1 MMSTFIVFA
10 FLAAIIIVPQYLRYR
25 DRARLHETLR
35 VAFERGQPV
44 PPELVEA
51 LQLRGRRGGGL
62 ATAVDDLATYPV
74 ADRPQRDLRRGV
86 IWLAI
91 GLGLVGVG
99 GAFYAGLYNVGGSEE
114 TFGTF
119 AALGA
124 IPAFIG
130 LAYLGLWFF
139 GRDRTRV

>member
-35 VAFERGQPV
+35 IAFERGQPV

-51 LQLRGRRGGGL
+51 LQFRRRRDG
-62 ATAVDDLATYPV
+62 AVVDDLQAYPV
-74 ADRPQRDLRRGV
+74 AARPERDLRRGV
-86 IWLAI
+86 IWLAL

-99 GAFYAGLYNVGGSEE
+99 AAFYAGLYNVGGSEE

-124 IPAFIG
+124 IPAFVG

-139 GRDRTRV
+139 GRSRTQV

>member
-1 MMSTFIVFA
+1 MRPWEPPVCESRCSSRRSHPGAGGAPMMSTFIVFA

-51 LQLRGRRGGGL
+51 LQFRRRGGAAPIDAL
-62 ATAVDDLATYPV
+62 QPYPV
-74 ADRPQRDLRRGV
+74 AGRPERDLRRGV

-99 GAFYAGLYNVGGSEE
+99 GAFYAGLYN
-114 TFGTF
+114 
-119 AALGA
+119 
-124 IPAFIG
+124 
-130 LAYLGLWFF
+130 
-139 GRDRTRV
+139 

>member
-51 LQLRGRRGGGL
+51 LQFRRRNG
-62 ATAVDDLATYPV
+62 AVADDLATYPV
-74 ADRPQRDLRRGV
+74 TARPERDLRRGV
-86 IWLAI
+86 IWLAL

-139 GRDRTRV
+139 GRNRTQV

>member
-1 MMSTFIVFA
+1 MTPFIFFA

-25 DRARLHETLR
+25 ERARLHETLR
-35 VAFERGQPV
+35 IAFERGQPV

-51 LQLRGRRGGGL
+51 LQSGRRG
-62 ATAVDDLATYPV
+62 APVDEAPV
-74 ADRPQRDLRRGV
+74 YNLPDRAQRDLRRGV
-86 IWLAI
+86 IWLAL

-99 GAFYAGLYNVGGSEE
+99 VAFYAGLYNVGGSEE

-139 GRDRTRV
+139 GRTRARV